1 MFAWCSHIVSQ
12 CSLLWH
18 NFERN
23 ATQNWYIWWLVY
35 SLSSAMLG
43 KNVIW
48 SNMYTFP
55 LISWVFCQLAVWNL
69 TNYWLQSRS
78 LAKSDPNEASSFHS
92 LSHDLC
98 LLGLVVFCSP
108 SGELTSEQ
116 QILCRVPFRA
126 LCSLVLILPLLL
138 KAFSFDYSTW
148 AARTWA
154 AAVATAFID
163 PTHFRVCV
171 CFTSMTSLG
180 SSTTSSSGLA
190 PSGLSVSSASFK
202 ASSTFSLDGSPDP
215 S

>member
-1 MFAWCSHIVSQ
+1 
-12 CSLLWH
+12 
-18 NFERN
+18 
-23 ATQNWYIWWLVY
+23 
-35 SLSSAMLG
+35 
-43 KNVIW
+43 
-48 SNMYTFP
+48 
-55 LISWVFCQLAVWNL
+55 
-69 TNYWLQSRS
+69 
-78 LAKSDPNEASSFHS
+78 
-92 LSHDLC
+92 
-98 LLGLVVFCSP
+98 
-108 SGELTSEQ
+108 
-116 QILCRVPFRA
+116 
-126 LCSLVLILPLLL
+126 LVLILPLLL
-138 KAFSFDYSTW
+138 KVFSFDYSTW